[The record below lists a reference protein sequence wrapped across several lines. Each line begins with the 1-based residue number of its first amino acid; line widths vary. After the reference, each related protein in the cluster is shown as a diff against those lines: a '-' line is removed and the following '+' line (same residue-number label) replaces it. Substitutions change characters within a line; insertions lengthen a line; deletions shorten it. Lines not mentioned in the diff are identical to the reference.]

1 MLQNSRPFG
10 RSLAAWAAALLM
22 TLTTGWVGA
31 APLEDP
37 NSAPITTMQKYSYVP
52 SEALPPVKGV
62 SGYKWEDKTVVFPI
76 NLWIGWAP
84 IIMANGGTEPSEDSV
99 FFKRYGFKLKLPII
113 DDPVLA
119 RDAFAAGE
127 SHILW
132 GTLDMMALF
141 APSLAKDT
149 RSSLRVFQQVDWSNG
164 GDGVVARGGIKSI
177 NDLKPVEG
185 KKRVIALA
193 QNSPSHYYL
202 LNLLYYAGIKPDEVV
217 FNFTG
222 DAFQA
227 AAAFVNDSTVDAAVS
242 WAPDIYNI
250 SDPKKS
256 GIKDVA
262 LISSTADA
270 KRVITDVWAAR
281 ADFAKDHPEV
291 IEGLVRGIFDGMKM
305 VKADKDK
312 AGALFEKAFNLPKG
326 EAAGMM
332 GDAHATNYAENVEF
346 FVNQNNPS
354 NFENTWDNINNIY
367 RLAGYVKDPVAF
379 NQVMDPRVIEKIAP
393 DYRDSKNEYKDAF
406 VPLKVGFDPN
416 AAKQILTRTV
426 YIHFAPNRADVSTSY
441 DPNAG
446 EVIKEIGRL
455 ASQFGS
461 STIVVTGHADRS
473 RYAEVKALG
482 DAALEHHAKL
492 VKGLSERRAQGVV
505 TALKQKFSGF
515 KEQGDR
521 FVVQGEGWNK
531 PLASDALS
539 RRVEVT
545 VLSPEATE

>member
-1 MLQNSRPFG
+1 MPQKSKRYRG
-10 RSLAAWAAALLM
+10 SLIVWATVLLM
-22 TLTTGWVGA
+22 GLVSGWVGA
-31 APLEDP
+31 ESLEDP
-37 NSAPITTMQKYSYVP
+37 NSAPITTMQKYNYVP
-52 SEALPPVKGV
+52 SEALPPVNGV

-84 IIMANGGTEPSEDSV
+84 IITANGGTEPSEDSV
-99 FFKRYGFKLKLPII
+99 FYKRYGFKLKLPVI

-141 APSLAKDT
+141 APSLAKDS
-149 RSSLRVFQQVDWSNG
+149 RSALRVFQQIDWSNG
-164 GDGVVARGGIKSI
+164 GDGVVARAGIKNV
-177 NDLKPVEG
+177 NDLRAVDG

-202 LNLLYYAGIKPDEVV
+202 LNLMYYAGIKPDEVV

-227 AAAFVNDSTVDAAVS
+227 AAAFVNDATVDAAVS

-256 GIKDVA
+256 GIKDVG

-270 KRVITDVWAAR
+270 KRVISDVWAAR
-281 ADFAKDHPEV
+281 ADFAKDHPEIV
-291 IEGLVRGIFDGMKM
+291 EGLVRGIFDGMQM
-305 VKADKDK
+305 VKDDKEK
-312 AGALFEKAFNLPKG
+312 AAALFEAAFNLPKG
-326 EAAGMM
+326 EAVAMM
-332 GDAHATNYAENVEF
+332 GDAHLTNYAENVEF

-354 NFENTWDNINNIY
+354 NFENTWENINNIY
-367 RLAGYVKDPVAF
+367 RLAGYIKDPVPF

-393 DYRDSKNEYKDAF
+393 DYRESKNEYVDAF
-406 VPLKVGFDPN
+406 APVKIGFDPD

-426 YIHFAPNRADVSTSY
+426 YIHFAPNRADVSSKY
-441 DPNAG
+441 DPNVD

-461 STIVVTGHADRS
+461 STIVVSGHADRS
-473 RYAEVKALG
+473 RYDEVKELG
-482 DAALEHHAKL
+482 DAALTRHAEL
-492 VKGLSERRAQGVV
+492 VKDLSERRAQGVV
-505 TALKQKFSGF
+505 TALKLKFPVF
-515 KEQGDR
+515 KEQNDR
-521 FVVQGEGWNK
+521 FVVQGSGWDK
-531 PLASDALS
+531 PLDSDALS
-539 RRVEVT
+539 RRVEIS
-545 VLSPEATE
+545 VLSPEAE

>member
-1 MLQNSRPFG
+1 MPQISRRFG
-10 RSLAAWAAALLM
+10 RALAVWTAAMVIALVSGWA
-22 TLTTGWVGA
+22 GA
-31 APLEDP
+31 EPLENP
-37 NSAPITTMQKYSYVP
+37 NSAPITTIQKYNYIP

-62 SGYKWEDKTVVFPI
+62 SGYKWKDKTVVFPI

-99 FFKRYGFKLKLPII
+99 FYKRYGFKLKLPII

-141 APSLAKDT
+141 APSLAKDS
-149 RSSLRVFQQVDWSNG
+149 RSALRVFQQIDWSNG

-177 NDLKPVEG
+177 NDLKPVAG

-227 AAAFVNDSTVDAAVS
+227 AAAFVNDPTVDAAVS

-250 SDPKKS
+250 SDPTKS
-256 GIKDVA
+256 GIKDVN

-281 ADFAKDHPEV
+281 ADFAKDHPDV
-291 IEGLVRGIFDGMKM
+291 IEGLVRGIFDGMQMMSDDKE
-305 VKADKDK
+305 KA
-312 AGALFEKAFNLPKG
+312 AALFEQAFNLPKG
-326 EAAGMM
+326 EALTMM
-332 GDAHATNYAENVEF
+332 GDAHPTNYAENVEF
-346 FVNQNNPS
+346 FLNQNNPS

-367 RLAGYVKDPVAF
+367 RLAGYIKDPVPF
-379 NQVMDPRVIEKIAP
+379 DQVMDPRVIEKIAP
-393 DYRDSKNEYKDAF
+393 DYRDSKNEYVDAF
-406 VPLKVGFDPN
+406 APVKVGFDPSK
-416 AAKQILTRTV
+416 AKQILTRTV
-426 YIHFAPNRADVSTSY
+426 YIHFAPNRADVNASY
-441 DPNAG
+441 DPNADA
-446 EVIKEIGRL
+446 VVKEIGRL
-455 ASQFGS
+455 ASQFGG
-461 STIVVTGHADRS
+461 STIVVSGHADRS
-473 RYAEVKALG
+473 RYAEVKQLG
-482 DAALEHHAKL
+482 DAALERHAGL
-492 VKGLSERRAQGVV
+492 VKDLSERRAQGVV
-505 TALKQKFSGF
+505 TALKLKFPVF
-515 KEQGDR
+515 KDQGDR
-521 FVVQGEGWNK
+521 FVVQGYGWDK
-531 PLASDALS
+531 PLSTDALS
-539 RRVEVT
+539 RRVEVS
-545 VLSPEATE
+545 VLSPEAE

>member
-1 MLQNSRPFG
+1 MPQMSRRFG
-10 RSLAAWAAALLM
+10 RTLAVWTTAMLVALVS
-22 TLTTGWVGA
+22 GWVGA
-31 APLEDP
+31 ESLEDP
-37 NSAPITTMQKYSYVP
+37 NSAPITTIQKYDYVP

-76 NLWIGWAP
+76 NLWIGWTP
-84 IIMANGGTEPSEDSV
+84 IIMANGGTEPNEDSV
-99 FFKRYGFKLKLPII
+99 FYKRYGFKLKLPII

-141 APSLAKDT
+141 APSLAKDS
-149 RSSLRVFQQVDWSNG
+149 RSALRVFQQIDWSNG
-164 GDGVVARGGIKSI
+164 GDGVVARGGINNI
-177 NDLKPVEG
+177 NNLKPLEG

-202 LNLLYYAGIKPDEVV
+202 LNLMYFAGIKPDDVV

-227 AAAFVNDSTVDAAVS
+227 AAAFVNDPTVDAAVS

-256 GIKDVA
+256 GIKDVE

-291 IEGLVRGIFDGMKM
+291 IEGLVRGIFDGMQMMKDDQE
-305 VKADKDK
+305 KA
-312 AGALFEKAFNLPKG
+312 AVLFEQAFNLPKG
-326 EAAGMM
+326 EAVAMM
-332 GDAHATNYAENVEF
+332 ADAHSTNYAENVEF
-346 FVNQNNPS
+346 FLNQNNPS

-367 RLAGYVKDPVAF
+367 RLAGYIKDPVAF

-393 DYRDSKNEYKDAF
+393 DYRDSKNEYADAF
-406 VPLKVGFDPN
+406 APVKVGFDPSS
-416 AAKQILTRTV
+416 AKQILTRTV
-426 YIHFAPNRADVSTSY
+426 YIHFAPNRADVNPAY
-441 DPNAG
+441 DPNVG
-446 EVIKEIGRL
+446 EVVKEIGRL
-455 ASQFGS
+455 ASQFGG
-461 STIVVTGHADRS
+461 STIVISGHADRS
-473 RYAEVKALG
+473 RYTEVKLLG
-482 DAALEHHAKL
+482 DAALGRHAGL
-492 VKGLSERRAQGVV
+492 VKDLSERRAQGVV
-505 TALKQKFSGF
+505 TALKMKFPVF
-515 KEQGDR
+515 KDQSDR
-521 FVVQGEGWNK
+521 FVVQGYGWDK
-531 PLASDALS
+531 PLSTDALS
-539 RRVEVT
+539 RRVEIA
-545 VLSPEATE
+545 VLSPEAE

>member
-1 MLQNSRPFG
+1 MPQMSRRFA
-10 RSLAAWAAALLM
+10 RTLAVRATALLM
-22 TLTTGWVGA
+22 ALVSGWVGA
-31 APLEDP
+31 EALEDP
-37 NSAPITTMQKYSYVP
+37 NSAPITTIQKYDYVP

-99 FFKRYGFKLKLPII
+99 FYKRYGFKLRLPII

-141 APSLAKDT
+141 APSLAKDS
-149 RSSLRVFQQVDWSNG
+149 RSALRVFQQVDWSNG

-185 KKRVIALA
+185 KKRVVALA

-202 LNLLYYAGIKPDEVV
+202 LNLLYYAGIKPDGVV

-227 AAAFVNDSTVDAAVS
+227 AAAFVNDPTVDATVS

-291 IEGLVRGIFDGMKM
+291 IEGLVRGIFDGMQM
-305 VKADKDK
+305 VRDDKEK
-312 AGALFEKAFNLPKG
+312 TAALFEQAFNLPKG
-326 EAAGMM
+326 EAAAMM
-332 GDAHATNYAENVEF
+332 GDAHPTNYAENVEF
-346 FVNQNNPS
+346 FLNQNNPS

-367 RLAGYVKDPVAF
+367 RLAGYINDPVPF
-379 NQVMDPRVIEKIAP
+379 SQVMDPRVIEKIAP
-393 DYRDSKNEYKDAF
+393 DYRDSKNEYVDAF
-406 VPLKVGFDPN
+406 APVKVGFDPS

-426 YIHFAPNRADVSTSY
+426 YIHFAPNRADVNPNY
-441 DPNAG
+441 DPNVE

-455 ASQFGS
+455 ASQFGG
-461 STIVVTGHADRS
+461 STIVVSGHADRS
-473 RYAEVKALG
+473 RYAEVKSLG
-482 DAALEHHAKL
+482 DAALERHTGL
-492 VKGLSERRAQGVV
+492 VKDLSQRRAQGVV
-505 TALKQKFSGF
+505 TALKMKFPVF
-515 KEQGDR
+515 KAQSDR
-521 FVVQGEGWNK
+521 FVVQGYGWDK
-531 PLASDALS
+531 PLDTDALS
-539 RRVEVT
+539 RRVEIA
-545 VLSPEATE
+545 VLSPEAE

>member
-1 MLQNSRPFG
+1 MSPISRRYG
-10 RSLAAWAAALLM
+10 RSLVVWVTALLM
-22 TLTTGWVGA
+22 GLVSGWVGA
-31 APLEDP
+31 ESLEDP
-37 NSAPITTMQKYSYVP
+37 NSAPITTIQKYNYVP

-99 FFKRYGFKLKLPII
+99 FYKRYGFKLKLPVI

-141 APSLAKDT
+141 APSLAKDS
-149 RSSLRVFQQVDWSNG
+149 RSALRVFQQIDWSNG
-164 GDGVVARGGIKSI
+164 GDGIVARGGIKDV
-177 NDLKPVEG
+177 NALRPVDG

-227 AAAFVNDSTVDAAVS
+227 AAAFVNDSSVDAAVS

-256 GIKDVA
+256 GIKDVE

-270 KRVITDVWAAR
+270 KRVISDVWAAR

-291 IEGLVRGIFDGMKM
+291 IEGLVRGIFDGMQM
-305 VKADKDK
+305 VKDDTDK
-312 AGALFEKAFNLPKG
+312 AAALFEAAFNLPKG
-326 EAAGMM
+326 EAVAMM
-332 GDAHATNYAENVEF
+332 GDAHSTNYAENVEF

-367 RLAGYVKDPVAF
+367 RLAGYINDPVSF
-379 NQVMDPRVIEKIAP
+379 DQVMDPRVIEKIAP
-393 DYRDSKNEYKDAF
+393 DYRESTNEYVDAF
-406 VPLKVGFDPN
+406 APIKVGFDPD

-426 YIHFAPNRADVSTSY
+426 YIHFAPNRADVNSKY
-441 DPNAG
+441 DPNVD

-461 STIVVTGHADRS
+461 STIVVSGHADRS
-473 RYAEVKALG
+473 RYAEVKELG
-482 DAALEHHAKL
+482 DAALAHHGEL

-505 TALKQKFSGF
+505 TALKMKFPVY
-515 KEQGDR
+515 KEQSDR
-521 FVVQGEGWNK
+521 FVVQGSGWEK
-531 PLASDALS
+531 PLDSDALS
-539 RRVEVT
+539 RRVEIS
-545 VLSPEATE
+545 VLSLEAE